1 MDRKLTYHKKN
12 SFNWKI
18 NKSKSDGSP
27 LWIILR
33 PTLAHNA
40 LKPYTNSHENTYTY
54 LPRVTYY
61 PVQVCI
67 WKLWL
72 PENGVIGFSVKRFG
86 GFGCM
91 LCRTLKLMI
100 AYIQIYSFTR
110 HRDVQKKKDGALL
123 QQCPPNDRS
132 VTYKIIQNYEIK
144 TSNSRI
150 RSKKYG

>member
-1 MDRKLTYHKKN
+1 
-12 SFNWKI
+12 
-18 NKSKSDGSP
+18 
-27 LWIILR
+27 
-33 PTLAHNA
+33 
-40 LKPYTNSHENTYTY
+40 
-54 LPRVTYY
+54 
-61 PVQVCI
+61 
-67 WKLWL
+67 L

-132 VTYKIIQNYEIK
+132 VTYKIIQNYEKIEAFSQNPFFGK
-144 TSNSRI
+144 RAFFQHEGI
-150 RSKKYG
+150 